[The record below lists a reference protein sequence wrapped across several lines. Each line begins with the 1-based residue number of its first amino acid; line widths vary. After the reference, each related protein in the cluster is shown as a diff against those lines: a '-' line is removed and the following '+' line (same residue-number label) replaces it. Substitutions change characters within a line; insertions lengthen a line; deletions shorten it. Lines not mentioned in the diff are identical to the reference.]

1 VDCIA
6 ISLYK
11 WSVHWP
17 DLVIL
22 ASILLAVPKYYYSQK
37 NDTVQGTSNCWY
49 ICKRGLLIPHLRTIQ
64 LFAWDYSASSYNTT
78 IRMRLFSF
86 IEFAIWSYSYV
97 FNSWDIDKCLF
108 IVLILMLHNLWAVLP
123 AEWII
128 IVSVCNTSCFFLPLF
143 TVFIRMWPL
152 FQFNFLVVHGRWL
165 LDLRVCLHV
174 QLIAISYNFH

>member
-1 VDCIA
+1 MDCIA
-6 ISLYK
+6 TSLYK

-22 ASILLAVPKYYYSQK
+22 AFILLAVPKYYYSQK
-37 NDTVQGTSNCWY
+37 NDTVQGTNNCWY
-49 ICKRGLLIPHLRTIQ
+49 ICKRGLLIP
-64 LFAWDYSASSYNTT
+64 SSCTT
-78 IRMRLFSF
+78 IRKRLFSF
-86 IEFAIWSYSYV
+86 IEFAICSYSYV
-97 FNSWDIDKCLF
+97 FNRWDVDKCLL
-108 IVLILMLHNLWAVLP
+108 IVLILMLHNLWWLE

>member
-1 VDCIA
+1 MDCIA
-6 ISLYK
+6 TSLYK

-37 NDTVQGTSNCWY
+37 NDTVQGTNNCWY
-49 ICKRGLLIPHLRTIQ
+49 ICKRGLLIP
-64 LFAWDYSASSYNTT
+64 SSSYNTT
-78 IRMRLFSF
+78 IRMRLVSF
-86 IEFAIWSYSYV
+86 IEFVIWSYSYV
-97 FNSWDIDKCLF
+97 FDSWDIDKCLF
-108 IVLILMLHNLWAVLP
+108 IVLILMLHNLWWLE

-165 LDLRVCLHV
+165 LDLRECLHV